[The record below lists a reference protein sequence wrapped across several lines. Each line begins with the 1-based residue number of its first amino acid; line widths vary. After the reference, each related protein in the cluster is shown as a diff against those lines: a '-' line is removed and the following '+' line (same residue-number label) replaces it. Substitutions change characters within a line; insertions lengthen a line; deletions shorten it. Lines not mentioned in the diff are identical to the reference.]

1 MERVGNALL
10 KGDFLAGIAKSMLLA
25 GGKLEHSPF
34 RRAFKKVAE
43 FDPNLGADAKLKR
56 TEASD
61 DTPEVPDTMNFGFRK
76 KKKGAGF
83 RADFAAGVS
92 NDGHAV

>member
-1 MERVGNALL
+1 MFN
-10 KGDFLAGIAKSMLLA
+10 FLLA
-25 GGKLEHSPF
+25 CCAWP
-34 RRAFKKVAE
+34 VAE
-43 FDPNLGADAKLKR
+43 FHPNLRVDAKLKR

-61 DTPEVPDTMNFGFRK
+61 DTPEIPDTMNFGFRK